1 MKIEEIY
8 LEDRNL
14 LLLQNLKISWKFK
27 WYEKP
32 KISNNERLFSHI
44 NINNYLF
51 KLDNIIINILMKV
64 KILILILHKI
74 FNSQGNINKNVCYG
88 FKQILQILFLKKK
101 TIPHRNKKN
110 KNVRNQL

>member
-1 MKIEEIY
+1 
-8 LEDRNL
+8 
-14 LLLQNLKISWKFK
+14 
-27 WYEKP
+27 
-32 KISNNERLFSHI
+32 
-44 NINNYLF
+44 
-51 KLDNIIINILMKV
+51 MKV